1 MGMLVWSPLA
11 GGFLSGKYRTDD
23 AKGRRAGGNFPP
35 VEPKRG
41 ERCLQALQVVAD
53 ELGSSPAQV
62 ALAWLLTRSSVTS
75 VIVGARTQDQLLTN
89 LSATELT
96 LNKAHVF
103 LLDEASA
110 LSAEFPGWMIQFSTQ
125 DRLTPPVK
133 G

>member
-1 MGMLVWSPLA
+1 M
-11 GGFLSGKYRTDD
+11 
-23 AKGRRAGGNFPP
+23 
-35 VEPKRG
+35 
-41 ERCLQALQVVAD
+41 VAD
-53 ELGSSPAQV
+53 DPGSSPAQV